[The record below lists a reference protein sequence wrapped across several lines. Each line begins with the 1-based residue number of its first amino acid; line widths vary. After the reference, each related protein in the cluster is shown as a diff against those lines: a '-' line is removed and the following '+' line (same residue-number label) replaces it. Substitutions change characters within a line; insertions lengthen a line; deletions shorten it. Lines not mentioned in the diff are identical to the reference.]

1 MITQQFRPTTFDEVV
16 GQDLNV
22 KILKSLVAKPEEA
35 PRSLILYG
43 EYGCGKCVPGDIRIL
58 TENGYL
64 KIGDY
69 CKGIDEGFTEC
80 KGETEGRF
88 GKDKI
93 VAKYFEREALVR
105 TVNLN
110 VNNNVRGTLRHKV
123 LAFKDGEIGLFPLGN
138 LKIGDYILFPKKP
151 IEFKNAKHCPELA
164 YAQAVWL
171 SDGWCSKDK
180 TAAGYCG
187 SLKACKK
194 FKRIVGWRGK
204 LSKDKRKEDV
214 YNIRSSLK
222 DKMKIEIM
230 HGAGNKYV
238 PEWIFNTDVETRKAF
253 IQGLFDT
260 DGCISKN
267 QFELMSKSEKLVK
280 GYQELFMSLG
290 VATKIIPKTLTTGRY
305 KGNVYYKIYI
315 KNHSLQD
322 FKWTSRQ
329 FILEDKNTA
338 NSRNVISVTRRM
350 TEELEHYV
358 KGRKTSRV
366 RAVLHNLRVGRCV
379 TERTLINLKNELG
392 YLPSCFD
399 ELIGYTYAKILSYT
413 DTVEDVYD
421 ITTEKYH
428 EFYAQGTYNHNTTCA
443 RIFAREINHDNTV
456 DLDTTP
462 YYMEL
467 DSAAMGSIDH
477 IRELRDTFAYSSG
490 SFYKIVV
497 FDECLH
503 YNSSILVRDENKK
516 EHVVKIGFL
525 YSKQP
530 KGWEALS
537 YNKHTDEFEW
547 KPIVRYIKTG
557 RKEFYRVTIQTEKLK
572 DKHTKRIITT
582 LDHKYFR
589 PNGEEVY
596 LRDLKVGDS
605 VLTVSDF
612 SKNKVYSKIASN
624 KNSYYCFSDEVK
636 QFFRGSILG
645 DGTFQKISINS
656 EKARYRINQ
665 SIKHT
670 EYIDVI
676 KSFLNEIV
684 SCTYLSPKAWGT
696 EILCLGTKS
705 IKEIGEIYSEFYYDK
720 NKYKITKEFLDKLT
734 PLSIAVWYMDD
745 GSLQHNHGKE
755 KVISLSTHSYSK
767 EENLLIIKFFEEKY
781 RIFFRLGFDK
791 RCQRYYLYTSGKE
804 NLTKIFELVSPYLLK
819 CFQHKLGFGYKAQE
833 GLKNL
838 KPVKRV
844 IKNVNGIVSSKG
856 TILSIE
862 PYKDDRPYGYDITVE
877 DNHNYISGDVVL
889 HNCHLISSAGQAALL
904 KIIEEAP
911 KKVFFIFAT
920 TNPEKLLKTIRSRS
934 IELKFDGISKE
945 EMFKNLKN
953 ISQELNKE
961 VPDNVIDVICKRS
974 RGHMRNAHMLLDKYF
989 LIGHDAFV
997 QSVRTAHPYI
1007 YLFLESIAKKDKETC
1022 FKAIDS
1028 ILKFPLV
1035 TVQQDFQ
1042 EVLADMTK
1050 AMVNYPPYAEQ
1061 SKKINSLFGANTLKI
1076 IKFLLA
1082 PWILE
1087 DSFKS
1092 DLELQTGL
1100 LCVFQILTKSL
1111 R

>member
-93 VAKYFEREALVR
+93 VAKYFEKEALVR

-151 IEFKNAKHCPELA
+151 IEFKHAKHCPDLA

-171 SDGWCSKDK
+171 SDGWCSRDR

-187 SLKACKK
+187 SLKACQK
-194 FKRIVGWRGK
+194 FKRIVGWSGK

-222 DKMKIEIM
+222 DKMNIEIM

-238 PEWIFNTDVETRKAF
+238 PEWVFNTDVETRKAF

-290 VATKIIPKTLTTGRY
+290 VATKIIPKTLTTGHY

-338 NSRNVISVTRRM
+338 NSRNTIAVTRRM

-358 KGRKTSRV
+358 KGRKTSKV
-366 RAVLHNLRVGRCV
+366 RSVLSNLRAGRCV

-497 FDECLH
+497 FDECH
-503 YNSSILVRDENKK
+503 
-516 EHVVKIGFL
+516 
-525 YSKQP
+525 
-530 KGWEALS
+530 
-537 YNKHTDEFEW
+537 
-547 KPIVRYIKTG
+547 
-557 RKEFYRVTIQTEKLK
+557 
-572 DKHTKRIITT
+572 
-582 LDHKYFR
+582 
-589 PNGEEVY
+589 
-596 LRDLKVGDS
+596 
-605 VLTVSDF
+605 
-612 SKNKVYSKIASN
+612 
-624 KNSYYCFSDEVK
+624 
-636 QFFRGSILG
+636 
-645 DGTFQKISINS
+645 
-656 EKARYRINQ
+656 
-665 SIKHT
+665 
-670 EYIDVI
+670 
-676 KSFLNEIV
+676 
-684 SCTYLSPKAWGT
+684 
-696 EILCLGTKS
+696 
-705 IKEIGEIYSEFYYDK
+705 
-720 NKYKITKEFLDKLT
+720 
-734 PLSIAVWYMDD
+734 
-745 GSLQHNHGKE
+745 
-755 KVISLSTHSYSK
+755 
-767 EENLLIIKFFEEKY
+767 LL
-781 RIFFRLGFDK
+781 
-791 RCQRYYLYTSGKE
+791 
-804 NLTKIFELVSPYLLK
+804 
-819 CFQHKLGFGYKAQE
+819 
-833 GLKNL
+833 
-838 KPVKRV
+838 
-844 IKNVNGIVSSKG
+844 
-856 TILSIE
+856 
-862 PYKDDRPYGYDITVE
+862 
-877 DNHNYISGDVVL
+877 
-889 HNCHLISSAGQAALL
+889 SSASQAALL

-1092 DLELQTGL
+1092 DLELQTVL